1 MSTCQ
6 ILILFLLVVA
16 VIAILVVVLKRPKTI
31 FPIVPISQAQSNIIP
46 VSKEPFAKKEMSHY
60 LNVNSTLATET
71 GQLNASDLG
80 YDEMLEQRR
89 QKLIVFNKIR
99 KLVDA
104 PLNSK
109 VILTSG
115 STEGIATCINWAKCY
130 NPFGVV
136 VGSEFDHEAIEA
148 NAKARGMEYVKI
160 CKTSDLPGN
169 SSCIFLTHVNSK
181 NGEIMDKQMLE
192 FPKSIVTIQR
202 MKSDFEIE
210 SGKPKE
216 TTSYPPLI
224 FVDATQSI
232 GKIPVSMRELGA
244 NGLMFSLHKL
254 GGPQGLGILVISEP
268 EFSKFVPLIAGKQ
281 NDGLRGGTQ
290 NEQALIENSHIFK
303 LSSFSPDSR
312 KARWLEVRDKLLA
325 NNVKLLEPKGDHLYN
340 TFLVELPLSCPI
352 GFVNALSRKGVY
364 IGTASACMNERKTK
378 SSSVLV
384 RISFIDPADL
394 DDEAVDIFV
403 NEVKQI

>member
-1 MSTCQ
+1 
-6 ILILFLLVVA
+6 
-16 VIAILVVVLKRPKTI
+16 
-31 FPIVPISQAQSNIIP
+31 
-46 VSKEPFAKKEMSHY
+46 
-60 LNVNSTLATET
+60 
-71 GQLNASDLG
+71 
-80 YDEMLEQRR
+80 
-89 QKLIVFNKIR
+89 
-99 KLVDA
+99 
-104 PLNSK
+104 
-109 VILTSG
+109 
-115 STEGIATCINWAKCY
+115 
-130 NPFGVV
+130 
-136 VGSEFDHEAIEA
+136 
-148 NAKARGMEYVKI
+148 
-160 CKTSDLPGN
+160 
-169 SSCIFLTHVNSK
+169 
-181 NGEIMDKQMLE
+181 
-192 FPKSIVTIQR
+192 

-216 TTSYPPLI
+216 TTTYPPLI
-224 FVDATQSI
+224 FADVTQSI

-312 KARWLEVRDKLLA
+312 KNRWLEVRDKLLE
-325 NNVKLLEPKGDHLYN
+325 NNIKLLEPKGDHLYN
-340 TFLVELPLSCPI
+340 TFLVELPLNCPI
-352 GFVNALSRKGVY
+352 GFVNSLSKKGVY

-394 DDEAVDIFV
+394 DDEAVKIFID
-403 NEVKQI
+403 EVKQI